1 MKQILVRF
9 VLFTVFI
16 WLMLLGL
23 FTLRDAWG
31 QQTKT
36 LRPTDPPQID
46 EPSPP
51 LITPI
56 LPMSPEEWAAIVEGA
71 MKAAVAERMV
81 KQYEVYLSPDTIVT
95 IWALTAQFDCDG
107 GVLQFRGREGVPV
120 AEFRAAEILGWKRA
134 TEE

>member
-23 FTLRDAWG
+23 FILRDARG

-56 LPMSPEEWAAIVEGA
+56 LPMSPEDWAAMVEGA
-71 MKAAVAERMV
+71 LKSAVAEKMV
-81 KQYEVYLSPDTIVT
+81 KQYEVYLSSDTIVT

-107 GVLQFRGREGVPV
+107 GVLRFRGREGVPV
-120 AEFRAAEILGWKRA
+120 AEFRATGILGWRRA
-134 TEE
+134 TDE